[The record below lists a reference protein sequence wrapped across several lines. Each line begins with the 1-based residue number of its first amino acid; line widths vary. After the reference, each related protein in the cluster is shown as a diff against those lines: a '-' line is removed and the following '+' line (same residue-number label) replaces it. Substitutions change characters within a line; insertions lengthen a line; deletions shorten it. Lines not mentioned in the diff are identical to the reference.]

1 MILRIEAALCEPPSS
16 ITAFRDATL
25 YSTVFA
31 KLDVLLRCELGT
43 RSIYW
48 QWLKKNGAHDFVKSL
63 ILPDEEV
70 NTPLIARKG
79 ANIRVDR
86 ITTETLPF
94 IIDAIRGLKQ
104 DSY

>member
-31 KLDVLLRCELGT
+31 RFDVLLECELGT
-43 RSIYW
+43 RSLYW

-63 ILPDEEV
+63 ILPGEEL
-70 NTPLIARKG
+70 NTPLIAIKS

-86 ITTETLPF
+86 ITAETLP
-94 IIDAIRGLKQ
+94 L
-104 DSY
+104 